1 MRPLWSTRTPLRTYL
16 VACIGIIAAALL
28 VEHFM
33 GRLTISKSGHVRLW
47 ASVSTSELSQ
57 QIADAYSF
65 SHIIHGFAFYGLF
78 HLLNRFVGRGKW
90 PLGLCL
96 LLAIS
101 IECAWEILENTDF
114 IIDRYRKSTLSLDYY
129 GDSILNSLCDILFAA
144 FGFVLAARLPVWA
157 TIGLIIVM
165 ELAAGVASCG
175 KLTLNIIML
184 LHPVEGVKPLQMAP
198 GL

>member
-1 MRPLWSTRTPLRTYL
+1 MPQWSGRLRLRTYVL
-16 VACIGIIAAALL
+16 TCVGVILAALL
-28 VEHFM
+28 VEHMM
-33 GRLTISKSGHVRLW
+33 GRLTISKSGHIRLW

-78 HLLNRFVGRGKW
+78 YLLNRFVGRRKW

-101 IECAWEILENTDF
+101 IECTWEILENTNF

-129 GDSILNSLCDILFAA
+129 GDSVLNSLCDILFAA
-144 FGFVLAARLPVWA
+144 LGFVLAARLPVWA

-165 ELAAGVASCG
+165 ELVAGLAIRDN
-175 KLTLNIIML
+175 LTLNIIML
-184 LHPVEGVKPLQMAP
+184 LHPVEGIKHWQMAR
-198 GL
+198 GF

>member
-1 MRPLWSTRTPLRTYL
+1 MPLWSGRLRLRTY
-16 VACIGIIAAALL
+16 VFACVGVMLAALL
-28 VEHFM
+28 VEHM
-33 GRLTISKSGHVRLW
+33 LGRLTISKSGHVRLW

-101 IECAWEILENTDF
+101 IECAWEILENTNF

-157 TIGLIIVM
+157 TIGLIVAM
-165 ELAAGVASCG
+165 ELGAGLAIRDN
-175 KLTLNIIML
+175 LTLNIIML
-184 LHPVEGVKPLQMAP
+184 LHPVERIKHWQMAR
-198 GL
+198 GF